1 MDEDLNKNTIHNNKL
16 INIYNNHKIK
26 IYFLIVVILTL
37 CLSNIFFNIHQN
49 NKNDLA
55 SEKYI
60 EAGLYL
66 AKGDEI
72 RSKELFEEV
81 IYKKNK
87 FYSLLSLNTLIE
99 KNLVTDT
106 EQILKYFEIIESMK
120 NSNEQKDLII
130 LKKGLYLINS
140 SKEIEGIQLLKS
152 LVEKNSALRHLALE
166 ILNK

>member
-1 MDEDLNKNTIHNNKL
+1 M
-16 INIYNNHKIK
+16 
-26 IYFLIVVILTL
+26 
-37 CLSNIFFNIHQN
+37 
-49 NKNDLA
+49 
-55 SEKYI
+55 
-60 EAGLYL
+60 
-66 AKGDEI
+66 
-72 RSKELFEEV
+72 
-81 IYKKNK
+81 
-87 FYSLLSLNTLIE
+87 IE

-106 EQILKYFEIIESMK
+106 EQILKYFEIIESMN